1 MVLKNFIVLKDGEF
15 GMKKLFFFLLSL
27 IFCFIMAGCNN
38 VSYTDQLIK
47 CSSFTNSMS
56 NENESLI
63 LKNNNKFDYFNKY
76 SNIDLKDYDFEEIYD
91 YEYEYYV
98 HGEVFT
104 AEVHKRN
111 DHIKVY
117 LLKGL
122 TKKDKPVYFIYDNE
136 KHDLSEYSYYKVSLF
151 ATNENITSS
160 LLDSYRKELEKT
172 VVSVKGKVDTDWK
185 LYHYIKNKNY
195 IPIDSVTMNYKSCD
209 IGINETI
216 ILEAIISPRLTTDQL
231 IYWEVDDEKIVEIV
245 STKSLDGKYTCEIKG
260 LTCGDTNVYFRCADG
275 KTQTIPIAVK
285 TIEVE
290 SISISISFYSSDS
303 KIHPNTLNTIYAN
316 FPFQLHAYVN
326 PKDATHD
333 KIKWNVNDSSI
344 LSTFE
349 PNSDG
354 SSISIKAKEAGN
366 IVVTANVGD
375 ISESITLTFINHE

>member
-1 MVLKNFIVLKDGEF
+1 
-15 GMKKLFFFLLSL
+15 MKKLFFFLLSI
-27 IFCFIMAGCNN
+27 IFCFTMAGCNN
-38 VSYTDQLIK
+38 VSYTDQLMK
-47 CSSFTNSMS
+47 CSCFTNSMS

-63 LKNNNKFDYFNKY
+63 LKNNNKFDYFSKY

-98 HGEVFT
+98 RGEVFT

-122 TKKDKPVYFIYDNE
+122 TKNDKPVYFIFDNE
-136 KHDLSEYSYYKVSLF
+136 KYDFSEYSYYKVSLF
-151 ATNENITSS
+151 ATSEEITSS
-160 LLDSYRKELEKT
+160 LLDTYRKELERT
-172 VVSVKGKVDTDWK
+172 VVPAKGKVDTDWK
-185 LYHYIKNKNY
+185 LYHYIKNKSY
-195 IPIDSVTMNYKSCD
+195 IPIDSVTTNYKSCD

-216 ILEAIISPRLTTDQL
+216 ILEAIVNPRLTTDQL
-231 IYWEVDDEKIVEIV
+231 IYWEVEDEKIVEIV
-245 STKSLDGKYTCEIKG
+245 STKEDSSDGNTRKSTCEIKG
-260 LTCGDTNVYFRCADG
+260 LTSGNTNVYFRCADG
-275 KTQTIPIAVK
+275 KTQTIPINVK

-290 SISISISFYSSDS
+290 SISISISFSSSDP

-316 FPFQLHAYVN
+316 FPFVLHAYVN
-326 PKDATHD
+326 PEEATHD
-333 KIKWNVNDSSI
+333 KIKWIVNDSSI

-375 ISESITLTFINHE
+375 ISESITLTFINQE

>member
-1 MVLKNFIVLKDGEF
+1 MKDGEF

-47 CSSFTNSMS
+47 SSSFTNSMS
-56 NENESLI
+56 NETQTLF
-63 LKNNNKFDYFNKY
+63 LKNNNKFDYFDKN
-76 SNIDLKDYDFEEIYD
+76 SNIDLKDSDFEEVYD

-98 HGEVFT
+98 KGEVFT
-104 AEVHKRN
+104 AEVHKRK

-122 TKKDKPVYFIYDNE
+122 TKNDKPVYFIFDNE
-136 KHDLSEYSYYKVSLF
+136 KIDFSEYSYYKISLF
-151 ATNENITSS
+151 STSEEITSS
-160 LLDSYRKELEKT
+160 LLDTYRKELERT
-172 VVSVKGKVDTDWK
+172 VVPAKGKVDTDWK
-185 LYHYIKNKNY
+185 LYHYIKNKSY
-195 IPIDSVTMNYKSCD
+195 IPIDSVTTNYKSCD

-216 ILEAIISPRLTTDQL
+216 ILEAIVTPRLTTDQSV
-231 IYWEVDDEKIVEIV
+231 YWKVEDKKIVEIV
-245 STKSLDGKYTCEIKG
+245 STKTYRSDENYTKYTCTIKG
-260 LTCGDTNVYFRCADG
+260 LTNGNTNVYFKCGDG
-275 KTQTIPIAVK
+275 KSQTIPINVK

>member
-1 MVLKNFIVLKDGEF
+1 MV
-15 GMKKLFFFLLSL
+15 
-27 IFCFIMAGCNN
+27 GCNKA
-38 VSYTDQLIK
+38 SYTDQLIK

-63 LKNNNKFDYFNKY
+63 LKNNNKFNYFNKY
-76 SNIDLKDYDFEEIYD
+76 SNINLEDSDFEEVYD

-117 LLKGL
+117 LLNGL
-122 TKKDKPVYFIYDNE
+122 TKEDKPVYFIYDNE
-136 KHDLSEYSYYKVSLF
+136 KHDLSEYSYYQVSLF

-172 VVSVKGKVDTDWK
+172 VVPVKGKVDTDWK

-195 IPIDSVTMNYKSCD
+195 IPIDSVTMNYESCE
-209 IGINETI
+209 IGINETTL
-216 ILEAIISPRLTTDQL
+216 LEAIISPRLTTDQL
-231 IYWEVDDEKIVEIV
+231 IYWEVEDEKIVEIV
-245 STKSLDGKYTCEIKG
+245 STKTYPSDGKYTCEIKG
-260 LTCGDTNVYFRCADG
+260 LTNGNTNVYFKCADG
-275 KTQTIPIAVK
+275 KTQTIPINVK
-285 TIEVE
+285 TIKVE
-290 SISISISFYSSDS
+290 SISISISFSSSDP

-326 PKDATHD
+326 PEGATYD
-333 KIKWNVNDSSI
+333 EIKWSVNDSSI

-349 PNSDG
+349 PNSNG
-354 SSISIKAKEAGN
+354 SSIFIKAKEAGN

-375 ISESITLTFINHE
+375 ISESITLTFINQE

>member
-1 MVLKNFIVLKDGEF
+1 MV
-15 GMKKLFFFLLSL
+15 
-27 IFCFIMAGCNN
+27 GCNKA
-38 VSYTDQLIK
+38 SYTDQLIK

-56 NENESLI
+56 NENQSLI
-63 LKNNNKFDYFNKY
+63 LKTNNKFSYFNKY
-76 SNIDLKDYDFEEIYD
+76 LNIDLEDSDFSEIYD

-122 TKKDKPVYFIYDNE
+122 TIGDKPVYFIYDNE
-136 KHDLSEYSYYKVSLF
+136 KHDLGSYSYYKVSLF
-151 ATNENITSS
+151 ATSEKITSS

-172 VVSVKGKVDTDWK
+172 VISVKWKVDTDWK
-185 LYHYIKNKNY
+185 LYHYIKNKSY
-195 IPIDSVTMNYKSCD
+195 IPIDSVTTNYKSCD

-216 ILEAIISPRLTTDQL
+216 ILEAIINPKLPTDQF
-231 IYWEVDDEKIVEIV
+231 IYWEVEDEKIVEIV
-245 STKSLDGKYTCEIKG
+245 STNSSDGNYTCEIKG
-260 LTCGDTNVYFRCADG
+260 LTSGNTNVYFRCADG

-285 TIEVE
+285 AIEVE
-290 SISISISFYSSDS
+290 SISISISFYTSDP

-316 FPFQLHAYVN
+316 FPFRLYAYVN
-326 PKDATHD
+326 PKGATYD
-333 KIKWNVNDSSI
+333 VIEWSVNDSSF

-354 SSISIKAKEAGN
+354 SSIFIKAKEAGN

-375 ISESITLTFINHE
+375 ISESITLTFINQE